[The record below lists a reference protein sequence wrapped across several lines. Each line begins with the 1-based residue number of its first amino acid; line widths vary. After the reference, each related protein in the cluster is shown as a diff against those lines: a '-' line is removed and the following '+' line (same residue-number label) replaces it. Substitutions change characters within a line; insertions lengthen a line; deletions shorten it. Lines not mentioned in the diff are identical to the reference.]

1 VLGAALRQG
10 YYDDDADVTTE
21 TLAEEL
27 DLHQSTVWE
36 HLSKAE
42 NAVLTE
48 VGTG

>member
-27 DLHQSTVWE
+27 DRHRSTVRE
-36 HLSKAE
+36 YLSKAE
-42 NAVLTE
+42 NPVLTE
-48 VGTG
+48 VGR